1 MKWYWCVQGSPP
13 AFGWCEMSGVT
24 QVESKGHVDKIITA
38 YLGGN
43 IEAGLL
49 LVLLLRI
56 RTLAGGG
63 GGAAAA
69 VS

>member
-1 MKWYWCVQGSPP
+1 
-13 AFGWCEMSGVT
+13 MSGVT
-24 QVESKGHVDKIITA
+24 QNESKGHVDKVITA

-43 IEAGLL
+43 IEPGLL